1 MKPTENPDGSLTVPG
16 SMYSADGL
24 TMGDGEITLR
34 PGDEM
39 YDSWRDWIRI
49 ANSVPRKDS

>member
-1 MKPTENPDGSLTVPG
+1 MRPTENPDGSVTVPG
-16 SMYSADGL
+16 SMYSEDGL

-39 YDSWRDWIRI
+39 YDSWLQWIH
-49 ANSVPRKDS
+49 ANEGRH